1 MIRTRKTLQGGQRT
15 PTCSNEHDTLAEHE
29 HNQVQS
35 LRGNSTRGSPLQCEL
50 APDMIGI
57 RSKQQFRRNPKL
69 GKARSRKAVCSMT
82 DLLSSQTGGASCGT
96 APNSSGSTSWV
107 SVLCKEACSPMK
119 HTLTPSAQ
127 KMVLDRLVIIMVT
140 KVMPPSAAFCS
151 NPESVL
157 LPNVRGAS
165 DPSSSFGR
173 NMRRYAQSAE
183 RKSKE
188 KSSSGL
194 VNMLKT
200 KTPPAKIP

>member
-157 LPNVRGAS
+157 LPNVTVPPSKRTRVSVTIVACRSQTTPYVHRARAYEVPAIHLRAS
-165 DPSSSFGR
+165 G
-173 NMRRYAQSAE
+173 E
-183 RKSKE
+183 
-188 KSSSGL
+188 
-194 VNMLKT
+194 T
-200 KTPPAKIP
+200 